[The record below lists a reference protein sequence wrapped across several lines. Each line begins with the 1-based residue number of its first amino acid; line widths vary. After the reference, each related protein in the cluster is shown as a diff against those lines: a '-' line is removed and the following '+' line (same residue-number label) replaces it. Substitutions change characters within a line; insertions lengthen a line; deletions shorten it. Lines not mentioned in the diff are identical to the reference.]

1 MPPLPPHRPRRSRS
15 APRFALGAAAAA
27 TALLSAAPSPAAAT
41 TIWERGSGQWSV
53 SLYQARG
60 QDAWCSWNSSFP
72 DGRAVA
78 FMIRD
83 RTLVLFVSD
92 TRGAAPL
99 DRLGGET
106 LTLSVAG
113 RTRPVEIDNAVREG
127 GLSLARGVVVGRGE
141 NVMPFLRDFALA
153 SEARVVFPGGRTW
166 ALGLRGTAAS
176 IEIMNRC
183 LQEMNQRNA
192 AHLDGGVPGGAR
204 ASDGAAGGYLR
215 QGGGDYLAPAP
226 AIVAPSGGGDGGRK
240 N

>member
-1 MPPLPPHRPRRSRS
+1 MPLAPYRQPRHPGPAS
-15 APRFALGAAAAA
+15 RFAVAAAAA
-27 TALLSAAPSPAAAT
+27 SIALTSVVASPAAAS

-60 QDAWCSWNSSFP
+60 QDAWCSWNTSFP

-83 RTLVLFVSD
+83 RALTLFVSD
-92 TRGAAPL
+92 ARGAAPL

-113 RTRPVEIDNAVREG
+113 RPRAVAIDNAVREG
-127 GLSLARGVVVGRGE
+127 NMSLARGGVVGRGE
-141 NVMPFLRDFALA
+141 SVIPFLRDFALA
-153 SEARVVFPGGRTW
+153 SEARVVFPGGRAW

-192 AHLDGGVPGGAR
+192 SLEGGGPNAGPGP
-204 ASDGAAGGYLR
+204 DGAARGYLR
-215 QGGGDYLAPAP
+215 QGGDYLPPAP
-226 AIVAPSGGGDGGRK
+226 ATTAPSGGGDGGRK